1 MLEWLA
7 YYWPTILVCLA
18 LGGIVFAIIFS
29 MVRSRKKGK
38 TSCGCDCGHCALH
51 GSCHWTVCGAGV
63 PAPQRPENSAEGT
76 GMQQALSASNIKY
89 LLALRSLCGPS
100 NEIRCVSVADA
111 LGISKASVHAMMN
124 ALKEKNLIEKN
135 HYGMVH
141 FTPEGRSLADQY
153 AACYDVLAGYLH
165 RVSSEEAALRAA
177 LCAFLAELPPD
188 HLGRLCQSSACAA
201 HC

>member
-1 MLEWLA
+1 
-7 YYWPTILVCLA
+7 
-18 LGGIVFAIIFS
+18 
-29 MVRSRKKGK
+29 
-38 TSCGCDCGHCALH
+38 
-51 GSCHWTVCGAGV
+51 
-63 PAPQRPENSAEGT
+63 
-76 GMQQALSASNIKY
+76 MQQALSASNIKY

-153 AACYDVLAGYLH
+153 AACY
-165 RVSSEEAALRAA
+165 EEAALRAA

>member
-1 MLEWLA
+1 
-7 YYWPTILVCLA
+7 
-18 LGGIVFAIIFS
+18 
-29 MVRSRKKGK
+29 
-38 TSCGCDCGHCALH
+38 
-51 GSCHWTVCGAGV
+51 
-63 PAPQRPENSAEGT
+63 
-76 GMQQALSASNIKY
+76 MQQALSASNIKY

-177 LCAFLAELPPD
+177 LCAFLADSPVF
-188 HLGRLCQSSACAA
+188 RS
-201 HC
+201 

>member
-1 MLEWLA
+1 
-7 YYWPTILVCLA
+7 
-18 LGGIVFAIIFS
+18 
-29 MVRSRKKGK
+29 
-38 TSCGCDCGHCALH
+38 
-51 GSCHWTVCGAGV
+51 
-63 PAPQRPENSAEGT
+63 
-76 GMQQALSASNIKY
+76 MQQALSASNIKY

-165 RVSSEEAALRAA
+165 RDL
-177 LCAFLAELPPD
+177 L
-188 HLGRLCQSSACAA
+188 
-201 HC
+201 

>member
-1 MLEWLA
+1 
-7 YYWPTILVCLA
+7 
-18 LGGIVFAIIFS
+18 
-29 MVRSRKKGK
+29 
-38 TSCGCDCGHCALH
+38 
-51 GSCHWTVCGAGV
+51 
-63 PAPQRPENSAEGT
+63 
-76 GMQQALSASNIKY
+76 MQQALSASNIKY

-141 FTPEGRSLADQY
+141 FTLADQY

>member
-1 MLEWLA
+1 
-7 YYWPTILVCLA
+7 
-18 LGGIVFAIIFS
+18 
-29 MVRSRKKGK
+29 
-38 TSCGCDCGHCALH
+38 
-51 GSCHWTVCGAGV
+51 
-63 PAPQRPENSAEGT
+63 
-76 GMQQALSASNIKY
+76 MQQALSASNIKY

-111 LGISKASVHAMMN
+111 LGISKASVH
-124 ALKEKNLIEKN
+124 
-135 HYGMVH
+135 GMVH

>member
-1 MLEWLA
+1 
-7 YYWPTILVCLA
+7 
-18 LGGIVFAIIFS
+18 
-29 MVRSRKKGK
+29 
-38 TSCGCDCGHCALH
+38 
-51 GSCHWTVCGAGV
+51 
-63 PAPQRPENSAEGT
+63 
-76 GMQQALSASNIKY
+76 MQQALSASNIKY

-100 NEIRCVSVADA
+100 N
-111 LGISKASVHAMMN
+111 ASVHAMMN

>member
-1 MLEWLA
+1 
-7 YYWPTILVCLA
+7 
-18 LGGIVFAIIFS
+18 
-29 MVRSRKKGK
+29 
-38 TSCGCDCGHCALH
+38 
-51 GSCHWTVCGAGV
+51 
-63 PAPQRPENSAEGT
+63 
-76 GMQQALSASNIKY
+76 MQQALSASNIKY

-153 AACYDVLAGYLH
+153 AACYDVLAICTVSPLRRPPCVLH
-165 RVSSEEAALRAA
+165 CAPSLQSCRRTILAVCASRPPAWHTAEARDTRRSEAPMEYASPYRAA
-177 LCAFLAELPPD
+177 ARCTGSIFFSTLVRYD
-188 HLGRLCQSSACAA
+188 
-201 HC
+201 

>member
-1 MLEWLA
+1 
-7 YYWPTILVCLA
+7 
-18 LGGIVFAIIFS
+18 
-29 MVRSRKKGK
+29 
-38 TSCGCDCGHCALH
+38 
-51 GSCHWTVCGAGV
+51 
-63 PAPQRPENSAEGT
+63 
-76 GMQQALSASNIKY
+76 MQQALSASNIKY

-141 FTPEGRSLADQY
+141 FTPEGRCLADQY

-177 LCAFLAELPPD
+177 LCALQSCRRTILAVCASRPPAQHTAEARD
-188 HLGRLCQSSACAA
+188 IRRSEAPMKYASPCRVSARCIGSIIFSTWVRGD
-201 HC
+201 

>member
-1 MLEWLA
+1 
-7 YYWPTILVCLA
+7 
-18 LGGIVFAIIFS
+18 
-29 MVRSRKKGK
+29 
-38 TSCGCDCGHCALH
+38 
-51 GSCHWTVCGAGV
+51 
-63 PAPQRPENSAEGT
+63 
-76 GMQQALSASNIKY
+76 MQQALSASNIKY

-165 RVSSEEAALRAA
+165 RVSSEEAALRAR
-177 LCAFLAELPPD
+177 CAPSLRSCRRTILAVCASRPPAQHTAEARD
-188 HLGRLCQSSACAA
+188 TRRSEAPMEYASPYRAA
-201 HC
+201 ARCTGSIFFSTLVRDD

>member
-1 MLEWLA
+1 
-7 YYWPTILVCLA
+7 
-18 LGGIVFAIIFS
+18 
-29 MVRSRKKGK
+29 
-38 TSCGCDCGHCALH
+38 
-51 GSCHWTVCGAGV
+51 
-63 PAPQRPENSAEGT
+63 
-76 GMQQALSASNIKY
+76 MQQALSASNIKY

-141 FTPEGRSLADQY
+141 FTPEGRSL
-153 AACYDVLAGYLH
+153 H

>member
-1 MLEWLA
+1 
-7 YYWPTILVCLA
+7 
-18 LGGIVFAIIFS
+18 
-29 MVRSRKKGK
+29 
-38 TSCGCDCGHCALH
+38 
-51 GSCHWTVCGAGV
+51 
-63 PAPQRPENSAEGT
+63 
-76 GMQQALSASNIKY
+76 MQQALSASNIKY
-89 LLALRSLCGPS
+89 LLALRSLWGPS

-177 LCAFLAELPPD
+177 LCAFLADAAAGPSWPSVPVVHLRGTLLRLGTPAEVRPRWNMLPLTGLLPD
-188 HLGRLCQSSACAA
+188 APEAFSSARWLDMTNREIPGCPQENGAS
-201 HC
+201 

>member
-1 MLEWLA
+1 
-7 YYWPTILVCLA
+7 
-18 LGGIVFAIIFS
+18 
-29 MVRSRKKGK
+29 
-38 TSCGCDCGHCALH
+38 
-51 GSCHWTVCGAGV
+51 
-63 PAPQRPENSAEGT
+63 
-76 GMQQALSASNIKY
+76 MQQALSASNIKY

-153 AACYDVLAGYLH
+153 AAICTASPPRRPPCAPRCAPSLQSCRRTILAVCASRPPARH
-165 RVSSEEAALRAA
+165 TAEARERPQKQDPDEI
-177 LCAFLAELPPD
+177 CFSLPGFCPM
-188 HLGRLCQSSACAA
+188 HWKHNFQHTG
-201 HC
+201 

>member
-1 MLEWLA
+1 
-7 YYWPTILVCLA
+7 
-18 LGGIVFAIIFS
+18 
-29 MVRSRKKGK
+29 
-38 TSCGCDCGHCALH
+38 
-51 GSCHWTVCGAGV
+51 
-63 PAPQRPENSAEGT
+63 
-76 GMQQALSASNIKY
+76 MQQALSASNIKY

-165 RVSSEEAALRAA
+165 RVSSEEPPCAPRCALSLRSCRRTILAVCASRPPARHTAEARDTRRSEAPMEYASPCRAA
-177 LCAFLAELPPD
+177 ARCTGSIFFSTSVRD
-188 HLGRLCQSSACAA
+188 D
-201 HC
+201 

>member
-1 MLEWLA
+1 
-7 YYWPTILVCLA
+7 
-18 LGGIVFAIIFS
+18 
-29 MVRSRKKGK
+29 
-38 TSCGCDCGHCALH
+38 
-51 GSCHWTVCGAGV
+51 
-63 PAPQRPENSAEGT
+63 
-76 GMQQALSASNIKY
+76 MQQALSASNIKY

-165 RVSSEEAALRAA
+165 RVSSEEARERPQKQAPDEI
-177 LCAFLAELPPD
+177 CFSLPGCCPM
-188 HLGRLCQSSACAA
+188 HRKHNFQHMG
-201 HC
+201 

>member
-1 MLEWLA
+1 
-7 YYWPTILVCLA
+7 
-18 LGGIVFAIIFS
+18 
-29 MVRSRKKGK
+29 
-38 TSCGCDCGHCALH
+38 
-51 GSCHWTVCGAGV
+51 
-63 PAPQRPENSAEGT
+63 
-76 GMQQALSASNIKY
+76 MQQALSASNIKY

-165 RVSSEEAALRAA
+165 RVSSEEAALRSCRRTILAV
-177 LCAFLAELPPD
+177 CASRPPAQHTAEARERPQKQAPDEICFPLPGCCPMHRKHFLQ
-188 HLGRLCQSSACAA
+188 HVG
-201 HC
+201 

>member
-1 MLEWLA
+1 
-7 YYWPTILVCLA
+7 
-18 LGGIVFAIIFS
+18 
-29 MVRSRKKGK
+29 
-38 TSCGCDCGHCALH
+38 
-51 GSCHWTVCGAGV
+51 
-63 PAPQRPENSAEGT
+63 
-76 GMQQALSASNIKY
+76 MQQALSASNIKY

-188 HLGRLCQSSACAA
+188 HLGLLCQPSACAA

>member
-1 MLEWLA
+1 
-7 YYWPTILVCLA
+7 
-18 LGGIVFAIIFS
+18 
-29 MVRSRKKGK
+29 
-38 TSCGCDCGHCALH
+38 
-51 GSCHWTVCGAGV
+51 
-63 PAPQRPENSAEGT
+63 
-76 GMQQALSASNIKY
+76 MQQALSASNIKY

-124 ALKEKNLIEKN
+124 ALKEKNLIENN

-188 HLGRLCQSSACAA
+188 HLGRLC
-201 HC
+201 

>member
-1 MLEWLA
+1 
-7 YYWPTILVCLA
+7 
-18 LGGIVFAIIFS
+18 
-29 MVRSRKKGK
+29 
-38 TSCGCDCGHCALH
+38 
-51 GSCHWTVCGAGV
+51 
-63 PAPQRPENSAEGT
+63 
-76 GMQQALSASNIKY
+76 MQQALSASNIKY

-177 LCAFLAELPPD
+177 LWPSVPVVRLRSTLLRLGSAHRSKPPMKYASPC
-188 HLGRLCQSSACAA
+188 RAA
-201 HC
+201 ARCTGSIIFSTWVRGD

>member
-1 MLEWLA
+1 
-7 YYWPTILVCLA
+7 
-18 LGGIVFAIIFS
+18 
-29 MVRSRKKGK
+29 
-38 TSCGCDCGHCALH
+38 
-51 GSCHWTVCGAGV
+51 
-63 PAPQRPENSAEGT
+63 
-76 GMQQALSASNIKY
+76 MQQALSASNIKY

-165 RVSSEEAALRAA
+165 RVSSEEAAPARRAVRFPCGAAAGPSWPSVPVVRLRGTLLRLGTPAEVRPRWNMLLLA
-177 LCAFLAELPPD
+177 GLLPDAPEAF
-188 HLGRLCQSSACAA
+188 SSARRLEMTNHEIHGCPQENGAS
-201 HC
+201 

>member
-1 MLEWLA
+1 
-7 YYWPTILVCLA
+7 
-18 LGGIVFAIIFS
+18 
-29 MVRSRKKGK
+29 
-38 TSCGCDCGHCALH
+38 
-51 GSCHWTVCGAGV
+51 
-63 PAPQRPENSAEGT
+63 
-76 GMQQALSASNIKY
+76 MQQALSASNIKY

-188 HLGRLCQSSACAA
+188 HLGRLCQSSTCVA
-201 HC
+201 HCWNMLPLTGLLPDAPEAFSSARWLDMTNREIPGCPQENGAS

>member
-1 MLEWLA
+1 
-7 YYWPTILVCLA
+7 
-18 LGGIVFAIIFS
+18 
-29 MVRSRKKGK
+29 
-38 TSCGCDCGHCALH
+38 
-51 GSCHWTVCGAGV
+51 
-63 PAPQRPENSAEGT
+63 
-76 GMQQALSASNIKY
+76 MQQALSASNIKY

-124 ALKEKNLIEKN
+124 A
-135 HYGMVH
+135 
-141 FTPEGRSLADQY
+141 LADQY

>member
-1 MLEWLA
+1 
-7 YYWPTILVCLA
+7 
-18 LGGIVFAIIFS
+18 
-29 MVRSRKKGK
+29 
-38 TSCGCDCGHCALH
+38 
-51 GSCHWTVCGAGV
+51 
-63 PAPQRPENSAEGT
+63 
-76 GMQQALSASNIKY
+76 MQQALSASNIKY

-165 RVSSEEAALRAA
+165 RVSSEEAAVRLPCGAAAGPSWPSVPVVCLRSTLLRLGTPAEVRPRWNMLLLA
-177 LCAFLAELPPD
+177 GFLPDAPEAF
-188 HLGRLCQSSACAA
+188 SSAGWLEMTNCEIQGCPQENGAS
-201 HC
+201 

>member
-1 MLEWLA
+1 
-7 YYWPTILVCLA
+7 
-18 LGGIVFAIIFS
+18 
-29 MVRSRKKGK
+29 
-38 TSCGCDCGHCALH
+38 
-51 GSCHWTVCGAGV
+51 
-63 PAPQRPENSAEGT
+63 
-76 GMQQALSASNIKY
+76 MQQALSASNIKY

-177 LCAFLAELPPD
+177 LCCRRTILAVCASRPPARHTAEARD
-188 HLGRLCQSSACAA
+188 TRRSEAPMEYASPCRAA
-201 HC
+201 ARCTGSIFFSTSVRDD

>member
-1 MLEWLA
+1 
-7 YYWPTILVCLA
+7 
-18 LGGIVFAIIFS
+18 
-29 MVRSRKKGK
+29 
-38 TSCGCDCGHCALH
+38 
-51 GSCHWTVCGAGV
+51 
-63 PAPQRPENSAEGT
+63 
-76 GMQQALSASNIKY
+76 MQQALSASNIKY

-165 RVSSEEAALRAA
+165 RGGRPARRAVRLPCGAAAGPSWPSVPVVRLRGTLLRLGTPAEVRPRWNMLPLTGLLPDAPEA
-177 LCAFLAELPPD
+177 F
-188 HLGRLCQSSACAA
+188 SSARWLEMTNREIPG
-201 HC
+201 

>member
-1 MLEWLA
+1 
-7 YYWPTILVCLA
+7 
-18 LGGIVFAIIFS
+18 
-29 MVRSRKKGK
+29 
-38 TSCGCDCGHCALH
+38 
-51 GSCHWTVCGAGV
+51 
-63 PAPQRPENSAEGT
+63 
-76 GMQQALSASNIKY
+76 MQQALSASNIKY

-201 HC
+201 RC

>member
-1 MLEWLA
+1 
-7 YYWPTILVCLA
+7 
-18 LGGIVFAIIFS
+18 
-29 MVRSRKKGK
+29 
-38 TSCGCDCGHCALH
+38 
-51 GSCHWTVCGAGV
+51 
-63 PAPQRPENSAEGT
+63 
-76 GMQQALSASNIKY
+76 MQQALSASNIKY

-165 RVSSEEAALRAA
+165 RVSLRSCRRTILAVCASRPPARHTAEARDTRRSEAPMEYASPCRAA
-177 LCAFLAELPPD
+177 ARCTGSIFFSTSVRD
-188 HLGRLCQSSACAA
+188 D
-201 HC
+201 

>member
-1 MLEWLA
+1 
-7 YYWPTILVCLA
+7 
-18 LGGIVFAIIFS
+18 
-29 MVRSRKKGK
+29 
-38 TSCGCDCGHCALH
+38 
-51 GSCHWTVCGAGV
+51 
-63 PAPQRPENSAEGT
+63 
-76 GMQQALSASNIKY
+76 MQQALSASNIKY

-165 RVSSEEAALRAA
+165 RVLQSCRRTILAVCASRPPAWHTAEARDTRRSEAPMKYASPYRAA
-177 LCAFLAELPPD
+177 ARCTGSIFFSTLVRD
-188 HLGRLCQSSACAA
+188 D
-201 HC
+201 

>member
-1 MLEWLA
+1 
-7 YYWPTILVCLA
+7 
-18 LGGIVFAIIFS
+18 
-29 MVRSRKKGK
+29 
-38 TSCGCDCGHCALH
+38 
-51 GSCHWTVCGAGV
+51 
-63 PAPQRPENSAEGT
+63 
-76 GMQQALSASNIKY
+76 MQQALSASNIKY
-89 LLALRSLCGPS
+89 LLALHSLCGPS

-165 RVSSEEAALRAA
+165 RVSSEEAALRAH
-177 LCAFLAELPPD
+177 CAPSLQSCRRT
-188 HLGRLCQSSACAA
+188 HLGRLCQSSTCAA

>member
-1 MLEWLA
+1 M
-7 YYWPTILVCLA
+7 
-18 LGGIVFAIIFS
+18 
-29 MVRSRKKGK
+29 
-38 TSCGCDCGHCALH
+38 
-51 GSCHWTVCGAGV
+51 
-63 PAPQRPENSAEGT
+63 
-76 GMQQALSASNIKY
+76 
-89 LLALRSLCGPS
+89 
-100 NEIRCVSVADA
+100 ADA

-153 AACYDVLAGYLH
+153 AACYDVLAGYLR

>member
-1 MLEWLA
+1 
-7 YYWPTILVCLA
+7 
-18 LGGIVFAIIFS
+18 
-29 MVRSRKKGK
+29 
-38 TSCGCDCGHCALH
+38 
-51 GSCHWTVCGAGV
+51 
-63 PAPQRPENSAEGT
+63 
-76 GMQQALSASNIKY
+76 MQQALSASNIKY

-111 LGISKASVHAMMN
+111 LMMN